1 MTLTSARR
9 LLGIV
14 VLFTSV
20 SGPAATASAQEPA
33 ADPLSRAKALYASA
47 SYEEA
52 LSLLNGLAL
61 ADQEAIEAAQYRA
74 FCLIALGRTEDATR
88 AIESVVADDPM
99 FMPSAA
105 DLSPRVIALFSETR
119 RKLLPDVLRRLF
131 KEGRDAYDAKAH
143 DQALQ
148 KFAALLAIAA
158 DPEMREVEGVADLQ
172 VLANGFADLS
182 RAARAAA
189 ATAAAAAAPPRPT
202 AAAPPARPAAP
213 PLPAV
218 AIRQEFPRWAPTNVN
233 DRSAQFE
240 GIVRVII
247 GIDGAVLSAEIVEP
261 IHPAY
266 DELLLDAA
274 RQWTY
279 RPATREGRAV
289 ESTKDISVRLFPP
302 Q

>member
-1 MTLTSARR
+1 VAVLTLVTGLTVA
-9 LLGIV
+9 
-14 VLFTSV
+14 
-20 SGPAATASAQEPA
+20 PSAQESA

-47 SYEEA
+47 AYEEA
-52 LSLLNGLAL
+52 LSVLNGLAL
-61 ADQEAIEAAQYRA
+61 ADDEAIEAAQYRA
-74 FCLIALGRTEDATR
+74 FCLIALGRTDDATR

-131 KEGRDAYDAKAH
+131 TEGRDAYSAKAH

-148 KFAALLAIAA
+148 KFEAILELAA
-158 DPEMREVEGVADLQ
+158 DPAIRELEGVADMQ
-172 VLANGFADLS
+172 VLASGFADLS

-189 ATAAAAAAPPRPT
+189 IAAAAAAAPPPPT
-202 AAAPPARPAAP
+202 ATPARPGP
-213 PLPAV
+213 PPQLAV
-218 AIRQEFPRWAPTNVN
+218 AISQVFPRWTPTNPN
-233 DRSAQFE
+233 DRSLQFE
-240 GIVRVII
+240 GVVRVII
-247 GIDGAVLSAEIVEP
+247 GTDGHVMSAEILEP

-266 DELLLDAA
+266 DGLLLDAA

-279 RPATREGRAV
+279 RPASREGRPV